1 MNDRHDGHDQ
11 EQHRHRAPHARS
23 DHGRGHGHSHAHSH
37 GSTLASFGTAFA
49 IGAALNVTFALV
61 ELGVGFFANSLAL
74 ISDALHNFSDVIG
87 LLLAWGAAW
96 LATRQPTASRT
107 YGYRRASILAALGN
121 AALLVAATG
130 AILTEAGRRLLAP
143 EPIAAGIVLWVAALG
158 IAINVATALM
168 FRRGQAHDLNLK
180 AAFLHMAGDAAV
192 SLGVVV
198 AALLIGWTGWLW
210 LDPAMSIA
218 IAAVILI
225 ATWGLTRDALNLAL
239 DAVPAGIDRHAV
251 EAYLASLP
259 GVAEVHDLHIWA
271 MSTTETALT
280 AHLVRPNAGLDDDLL
295 ADAAHELDQRFGIR
309 HPTIQ
314 VEAGKAECHLAP
326 AHVV

>member
-1 MNDRHDGHDQ
+1 MDHHDHHHHDHHHS
-11 EQHRHRAPHARS
+11 HRR
-23 DHGRGHGHSHAHSH
+23 HGHSHH
-37 GSTLASFGTAFA
+37 GPQGSSPASFGTAFA
-49 IGAALNVTFALV
+49 TGAALNLGFTLV
-61 ELGVGFFANSLAL
+61 ELGVGFYANSLAL
-74 ISDALHNFSDVIG
+74 ISDALHNFSDVIC

-143 EPIAAGIVLWVAALG
+143 EPISTGVVLWVAALG
-158 IAINVATALM
+158 IVINTATALM
-168 FRRGQAHDLNLK
+168 FMRGHAHDLNVK
-180 AAFLHMAGDAAV
+180 GAFLHMVGDAVV
-192 SLGVVV
+192 SLGVVI
-198 AALLIGWTGWLW
+198 AALLIRWTGWLW
-210 LDPAMSIA
+210 LDPAVSVVIA
-218 IAAVILI
+218 VVILI

-251 EAYLASLP
+251 EAYLAGLP
-259 GVAEVHDLHIWA
+259 GVTEVHDLHIWA

-280 AHLVRPNAGLDDDLL
+280 AHLVRPNAGLDDRLL
-295 ADAAHELDQRFGIR
+295 ADAAHELDRRFGIR
-309 HPTIQ
+309 HATIQ
-314 VEAGKAECHLAP
+314 VEAGEAECHLAP